1 MMRTSNTKCIAAAA
15 ALTLAMAVGGCGSD
29 KNPFDPDKPLDKM
42 SKQEW
47 CDFYAH
53 YLTNPK
59 ISAAT
64 RASATKQMRDRD
76 CPNRV

>member
-1 MMRTSNTKCIAAAA
+1 MRTSNTTRAAMAA
-15 ALTLAMAVGGCGSD
+15 ALAMTVALGGCGSD

-42 SKQEW
+42 SKEEW

-64 RASATKQMRDRD
+64 RASAMKQMRDRG
-76 CPNRV
+76 CSNHA